1 MDVGYIDLETD
12 ISQRSEFVKEFFDR
26 LDDVV
31 WVLGKFCE
39 HADWLMGRECRIS
52 QLMGEVHLA
61 STEVESI
68 LKYAEVFDLNMGE
81 MLLLAN
87 GCELSQEYKEVR
99 KQLQSILP
107 RLLPYCSNELKDMSK
122 LLMVSEEENE
132 PTKLLNRQLL
142 KMTNDIVKNFVHVL
156 QLLFFHIDNAYQRFE
171 ALNDA
176 QIKILFDKQY
186 MQYCND
192 NAQMLQEYVDD
203 IDDVH
208 EAKSEL
214 KELFS
219 MPSLLKCYKRNVGK
233 PHLLIKEM
241 RQSCMFEHHLVE
253 IYAYQAKMEKIKNIK
268 APAPSPQIVINGD
281 IIEGDKV
288 KEKTVIPNVGNYK
301 PEIRSQTMNM
311 PLPPFEQD
319 EQELLEDE

>member
-1 MDVGYIDLETD
+1 MDAGYIDLETD

-39 HADWLMGRECRIS
+39 HADWLMSRECRIS

-61 STEVESI
+61 STEVESV

-99 KQLQSILP
+99 KRLQSILP
-107 RLLPYCSNELKDMSK
+107 RLLPYCSNELSDMSK

-132 PTKLLNRQLL
+132 PTKFLNRQLL
-142 KMTNDIVKNFVHVL
+142 KMTNDIVKNFAHVL
-156 QLLFFHIDNAYQRFE
+156 HLLFFHIDNAYQRFE

-203 IDDVH
+203 IDDVR
-208 EAKSEL
+208 EAKNEL

-219 MPSLLKCYKRNVGK
+219 MPSLLKCYMRNAGK

-253 IYAYQAKMEKIKNIK
+253 IYAYQAKMEKIKNVK

-288 KEKTVIPNVGNYK
+288 KEKTVIPKVGNYR
-301 PEIRSQTMNM
+301 PEIQTQTMNM
-311 PLPPFEQD
+311 PLPPIEDDEQD
-319 EQELLEDE
+319 LLEDE

>member
-1 MDVGYIDLETD
+1 MNVGYIDLETD
-12 ISQRSEFVKEFFDR
+12 ISQRSEFVKEFFDK

-31 WVLGKFCE
+31 WVLSKFCE
-39 HADWLMGRECRIS
+39 NADWLMGRECRIS
-52 QLMGEVHLA
+52 QLMGVIHLA
-61 STEVESI
+61 STEVESV

-87 GCELSQEYKEVR
+87 SCELSQEYKEVR
-99 KQLQSILP
+99 KKLQSILP
-107 RLLPYCSNELKDMSK
+107 RLLPYCSNELSDMSK

-132 PTKLLNRQLL
+132 PTKFLNRQLL
-142 KMTNDIVKNFVHVL
+142 KMTNDIVKNFAHVL

-203 IDDVH
+203 IDDVR

-214 KELFS
+214 KDLFS

-233 PHLLIKEM
+233 PHFLIKEM
-241 RQSCMFEHHLVE
+241 RQSCMFEHHLIE
-253 IYAYQAKMEKIKNIK
+253 IYAYQAKMEKLKNIK
-268 APAPSPQIVINGD
+268 APEPSPQIVINGD
-281 IIEGDKV
+281 IFEGDKV
-288 KEKTVIPNVGNYK
+288 KKKTVIPNVGNYK
-301 PEIRSQTMNM
+301 PKIQSQTMNM
-311 PLPPFEQD
+311 PFPPMEQD
-319 EQELLEDE
+319 EQELLADE